1 MSWAVFVM
9 GLVLAT
15 LGATA
20 SSALVATS
28 RAELARFATAQLR
41 GGEMPAKRLA
51 ELEQLLVAAA
61 STTSLGVLL
70 LGAALVALLASLGT
84 GRVPAIVILLLVGV
98 PVVLVGAYLVPRWLA
113 WRRPEGALRWTL
125 PLLRPWSTVLGLL
138 LPSDGPGE
146 ESRFRAILREGTALD
161 PEASGELELVGGV
174 LSFAERP
181 VREVM
186 TPRTDIVAVAE
197 NAQLEEI
204 RLAFSQSGYS
214 RIPVYRGTLDEIVG
228 MLHAFDLFKLEDGRP
243 LPMRPVAMAPAS
255 RACGDLLIDMQRE
268 RRLMAVVLDEYGG
281 TAGVVTLDDLL
292 EAIVGEIAD
301 DDDPKPVSASNSS
314 LFEVDGG
321 LSRETVEQR
330 FDVKLPAGRASS
342 IGGLLVELAG
352 RIPAAGERFLLQG
365 LEIDVLAASPARV
378 ERLLIRQSAPPPVTL
393 GQHTT

>member
-1 MSWAVFVM
+1 MSWAVFAL
-9 GLVLAT
+9 GLILAT

-20 SSALVATS
+20 GSALVATS

-41 GGEMPAKRLA
+41 GGEMPAARLA
-51 ELEQLLVAAA
+51 ELERLLVAAA

-70 LGAALVALLASLGT
+70 LGAALVALLARLGT

-98 PVVLVGAYLVPRWLA
+98 PVVLVGSYLVPRWLA

-125 PLLRPWSTVLGLL
+125 PLLRPWSAVLGLL

-197 NAQLEEI
+197 NAQLDEI
-204 RLAFSQSGYS
+204 RLAFAHSGYS

-228 MLHAFDLFKLEDGRP
+228 MLHAFDLFKLEEGHP
-243 LPMRPVAMAPAS
+243 LPMRPVAIAPAS

-301 DDDPKPVSASNSS
+301 DDEPKPISGSGSA

-321 LSRETVEQR
+321 MARAAVEQR
-330 FDVKLPAGRASS
+330 FDVQLPAGRATS

-352 RIPAAGERFLLQG
+352 RIPAAGERFMLHG
-365 LEIDVLAASPARV
+365 LEVDVLAASPARV
-378 ERLLIRQSAPPPVTL
+378 ERLLIRQAAPPPVTL
-393 GQHTT
+393 GQRTP